1 MSTDMTL
8 PNYVLIYNEEIDAI
22 CSLEL
27 LAEHLPKVITIPHH
41 WKWVLLSL
49 HNSLQGFMVLSLHDT
64 PNVLT
69 KKSAKDWHESDKTEQ
84 LLYKPR
90 KLDTFMGLY
99 EKIKSEAMNLRPD
112 SKSFV
117 PDSRQDKSVKKLNAF
132 RNNFVHYVPADS
144 ALNMKTWTMVVLD
157 VMPIIEFLAFESNN
171 VSFHKEGS
179 REQVADL
186 CVMAKNEVSAL
197 LKHYGA

>member
-1 MSTDMTL
+1 MTL
-8 PNYVLIYNEEIDAI
+8 PNYILIYNEEIDAI

-27 LAEHLPKVITIPHH
+27 LAEHLPKVITIPYH

-69 KKSAKDWHESDKTEQ
+69 KKSAKDWHENNKTEQ
-84 LLYKPR
+84 PSYTPR
-90 KLDTFMGLY
+90 KLDYFMSLY
-99 EKIKSEAMNLRPD
+99 VKIKSDAMNLRPD

-117 PDSRQDKSVKKLNAF
+117 PDSTQDKSVKNLNAF
-132 RNNFVHYVPADS
+132 RNNLAHYMPADS
-144 ALNMKTWTMVVLD
+144 ALNMKTWASVVLD
-157 VMPIIEFLAFESNN
+157 VIPIIEFLAFESNN
-171 VSFHKEGS
+171 VSFHKEGN
-179 REQVADL
+179 REQVAGL
-186 CVMAKNEVSAL
+186 CGMAKNEVSAL